1 MGTEVHSLSLS
12 LAVETLN
19 PKLLPP
25 RTEWAWLEGFCAFN
39 EIIGSKRCVVIKFSI
54 PMSQYALATAERA
67 AQKTRERIMTLLV
80 IKESVVE
87 NERQS

>member
-1 MGTEVHSLSLS
+1 
-12 LAVETLN
+12 
-19 PKLLPP
+19 
-25 RTEWAWLEGFCAFN
+25 
-39 EIIGSKRCVVIKFSI
+39 VVIKFSI